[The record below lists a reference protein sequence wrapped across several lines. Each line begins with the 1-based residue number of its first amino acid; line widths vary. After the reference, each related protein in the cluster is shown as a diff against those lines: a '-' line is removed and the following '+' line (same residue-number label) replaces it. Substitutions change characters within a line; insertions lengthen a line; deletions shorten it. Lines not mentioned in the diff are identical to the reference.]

1 MILSKKSI
9 LWQSLPGNVILN
21 DWRQNNV
28 GNRSGTKSTT
38 YQANRKKT
46 APFERANDPKFCQS
60 IVEVLKRCPD
70 EVSPENF
77 VKKEQKSR
85 KFAPLFREI
94 GSLQR
99 WLDKPQKIMC
109 KRQIERYENASN
121 WQTKDEFTRKMW
133 IFEEESDFWDKEIE
147 LTAS

>member
-1 MILSKKSI
+1 MGYL
-9 LWQSLPGNVILN
+9 LQNQL
-21 DWRQNNV
+21 NNV
-28 GNRSGTKSTT
+28 VRTLGNSLWTLLRPKSTST
-38 YQANRKKT
+38 CISTQQATAAQQKT
-46 APFERANDPKFCQS
+46 APFERENDPKIS
-60 IVEVLKRCPD
+60 WKRCQD
-70 EVSPENF
+70 EVAPENS
-77 VKKEQKSR
+77 VKKEQKSQ